1 MIQVDGVEK
10 AAIRSHYQLGT
21 LFYRLLWGPHI
32 HHGLF
37 WGDESAS
44 RAQRQLIDALAEL
57 AAVAARDEVLD
68 VGCGMGGSA
77 IRLAKRSGS
86 RVTGVTLS
94 PVQRHWAAASARLQ
108 GVGGRTR
115 FLADDAETLFLP
127 DRSFDVVWSIECTEH
142 LADKPAFLERAAG
155 WLRPGG
161 RLAICVWF
169 EGDAHAGPQHRAQV
183 EEVARRFVCPS
194 LATRA
199 EYADWITASGLRV
212 IESVD
217 WTSQVAKTWEI
228 CQRRVARFGI
238 RPVARLLDQDQV
250 RFLEGFDVLLRAY
263 RSGAMQYGAIVA
275 EKPG

>member
-1 MIQVDGVEK
+1 MIQVDGVDK
-10 AAIRSHYQLGT
+10 ADIRSHYQLGT
-21 LFYRLLWGPHI
+21 PFYRLLWGPHI

-37 WGDESAS
+37 VGKESAPQ
-44 RAQRQLIDALAEL
+44 AQRRLIDTLAEM
-57 AAVAARDEVLD
+57 AAVAAGEEVVD
-68 VGCGMGGSA
+68 IGCGMGGST
-77 IRLAKRSGS
+77 IRLAKQLGS
-86 RVTGVTLS
+86 HVTGVTLS

-115 FLADDAETLFLP
+115 FLADDAETLFFA

-169 EGDAHAGPQHRAQV
+169 EGDASSGPQQRAQV

-194 LATRA
+194 LATRD
-199 EYADWITASGLRV
+199 EYAEWITAAGLRV
-212 IESVD
+212 TESVD
-217 WTSQVAKTWEI
+217 WTSQVTKTWEI

-238 RPVARLLDQDQV
+238 RPVARLLGQPQV
-250 RFLEGFDVLLRAY
+250 RFLDGFDVLLRAY
-263 RSGAMQYGAIVA
+263 RSGAMRYGAIVA
-275 EKPG
+275 EKPR